1 MTFFARIAILISTA
15 YITACASPAY
25 FAVPNQRLDS
35 PTVGGK
41 MWKGNVGGAITA
53 PTYVVTVKDVDA
65 TPPSSS
71 GTTITRDPEDFT
83 FLDAVHVDIRLGL
96 GSRFEIS
103 NVGPMTHA
111 KFQFLGSS
119 RAEAAPNEWVG
130 SITADILTI
139 DNENS
144 TGDGTIAD
152 ARVEGDGL
160 GASLILGYRTDT
172 PWIYYVNINY
182 LDFNAETTVDQSGT
196 EFKYKGDGRQVGAAL
211 GARFEK
217 ERGFYMIGEWA
228 YSKTNWSGAN
238 ESELGSFGGAL
249 GWAW

>member
-1 MTFFARIAILISTA
+1 MTNFARIALLLTSA
-15 YITACASPAY
+15 YLTACATPAY
-25 FAVPNQRLDS
+25 FSVPNQRLDS

-41 MWKGNVGGAITA
+41 MWKGNVGGAITS

-71 GTTITRDPEDFT
+71 GSTITRDPEDFN
-83 FLDAVHVDIRLGL
+83 FIDAVHVDIRLGL

-119 RAEAAPNEWVG
+119 RAEATPNEWVG
-130 SITADILTI
+130 AITADVLTI
-139 DNENS
+139 DNEN
-144 TGDGTIAD
+144 TTDGNTTAD
-152 ARVEGDGL
+152 ASVEGDGL
-160 GASLILGYRTDT
+160 GASLIVGYRTDS

-182 LDFNAETTVDQSGT
+182 LDFEAETTVKQSST
-196 EFKYKGDGRQVGAAL
+196 IFTYKGSGRQFGAAL

-228 YSKTNWSGAN
+228 YSKTNWAAAN